1 MLIVN
6 EKEATSNKDYYYY
19 IIILVDTVKLARNA
33 LPSQLVA
40 ASWSIRISRNIC
52 LSKKQALTYTL

>member
-40 ASWSIRISRNIC
+40 AS
-52 LSKKQALTYTL
+52 